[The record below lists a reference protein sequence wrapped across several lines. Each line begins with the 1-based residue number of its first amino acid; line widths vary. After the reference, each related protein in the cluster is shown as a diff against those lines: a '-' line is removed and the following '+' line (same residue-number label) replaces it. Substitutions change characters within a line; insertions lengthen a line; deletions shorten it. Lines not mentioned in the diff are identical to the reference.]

1 VGHPPTHPL
10 EADSV
15 LGDIF
20 GPDIFVVF
28 IVFVL
33 GLVVPLWAIVD
44 AASRPSGAFAAAGS
58 SKAMWITLI
67 AVFWILTGLIG
78 FILAC
83 VYLASIRP
91 RVAAIGG

>member
-1 VGHPPTHPL
+1 M
-10 EADSV
+10 

-28 IVFVL
+28 IVFLLGIL
-33 GLVVPLWAIVD
+33 GLVVPIWAIVD
-44 AASRPSGAFAAAGS
+44 AASRPSGAFAAAES

-67 AVFWILTGLIG
+67 AVFWILTGVIG
-78 FILAC
+78 FVLAC

-91 RVAAIGG
+91 RVAAIAG